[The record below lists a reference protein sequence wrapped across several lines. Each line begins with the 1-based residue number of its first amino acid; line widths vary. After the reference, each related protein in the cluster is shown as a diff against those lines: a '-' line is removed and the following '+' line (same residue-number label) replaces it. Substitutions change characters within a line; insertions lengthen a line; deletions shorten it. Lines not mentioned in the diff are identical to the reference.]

1 MEILA
6 RQKPLWLL
14 SYKNLQGKLKAGT
27 YGLNHSRAAGLLLRH
42 QRLQLAKPDSYLTGP
57 KSGLEKGLG
66 LGGESLR
73 VLGLRRFHQ
82 PRKESKN
89 FCNKICL
96 NEYTGPFHTSSFTA
110 TGFPGAWRHLTT
122 WQGLRD
128 CAWTRQGGYFC
139 HHLVAGGDCRA
150 RLIMWGA
157 IYNPKVSLVTNNLRA
172 NALNCFSHG
181 RYGLMML
188 TAPQVTPV
196 IKGLSLQAATW
207 TETWGGFLEETGGLA
222 CYRLWENHF
231 LDVNL
236 RLCECNIE
244 RLE

>member
-1 MEILA
+1 MLA

-66 LGGESLR
+66 LGGESLTQSAGTQKVSSATKR
-73 VLGLRRFHQ
+73 V
-82 PRKESKN
+82 KN
-89 FCNKICL
+89 FCNKIYL
-96 NEYTGPFHTSSFTA
+96 NEYTGPFHTSGFTA
-110 TGFPGAWRHLTT
+110 TGFSGAWKHLTT

-139 HHLVAGGDCRA
+139 HCLVAGGDCRA

-157 IYNPKVSLVTNNLRA
+157 IYNPKVSMVTNNHRA

-196 IKGLSLQAATW
+196 IKGLSL
-207 TETWGGFLEETGGLA
+207 
-222 CYRLWENHF
+222 
-231 LDVNL
+231 
-236 RLCECNIE
+236 
-244 RLE
+244 